1 MPATR
6 LFIVDEHASVR
17 SALAE
22 RLERADDCTVVGHTG
37 EANQVINEVRTSQPD
52 VVLLEVKRRD
62 GLGLELL
69 RQLAAMVPAP
79 RLIVLTSYP
88 SAWEEQAACRA
99 GASQYLLK
107 DIEPEELICTIS
119 DLVSES

>member
-6 LFIVDEHASVR
+6 LYIVDEHASVR

-22 RLERADDCTVVGHTG
+22 RLERADACTVVGHTG
-37 EANQVINEVRTSQPD
+37 EASQVLNDVRSTQPD

-69 RQLAAMVPAP
+69 RQIAGIAPAP

-88 SAWEEQAACRA
+88 SDWEEQAACRA

-107 DIEPEELICTIS
+107 EIDPEVLLGAIY
-119 DLVSES
+119 DLVSDT